1 MGFVDLLD
9 GDDLD
14 IGDVALAAAYA
25 SVLYIKL
32 SSYWLPCQRSAIS
45 NQPRT

>member
-25 SVLYIKL
+25 SVLYMEL